1 MLPNRPLVLRIFL
14 ASFSVALIAFWVGT
28 ASFLF
33 PLAVFFLILAS
44 LLGCGWTMRIMTRP
58 LEPLTQALGRSI
70 DDKQDPFVS
79 QAKEL
84 QFKLN
89 QAQAM
94 LESLVE
100 GVVALDRE
108 GYVLWMNTSAQ
119 QLFGFNASASQP
131 GRLTDFFRQTE
142 LADLL
147 QEVSTKQQRSI
158 RELRLFAPVEQMIRF
173 QVTPCQEG
181 AGQTALVLV
190 AQDVTEMRRLEGIR
204 REFVANVSHELKTPL
219 TSIKGLVETLLG
231 GAVDDASHNRRFLT
245 MIEHDATRLGRLIDD
260 LLELSQIESKAI
272 PLTLQNVSLQ
282 AFVDGVIL
290 LFRDALVQRKI
301 VLEVLIADVL
311 PPVTADPERLRQ
323 VLINLID
330 NAIKFNKPGGK
341 IFIRAHHEGNVSRIE
356 VEDTGIGI
364 PKESL
369 PRIFERFYRVD
380 KARSRELGG
389 TGLGLSI
396 VKHLI
401 EAHRGQVSVTSQLGQ
416 GSIFTITLPVAS

>member
-190 AQDVTEMRRLEGIR
+190 AQDVTEMRRLEGMR

-282 AFVDGVIL
+282 AFVDGVVL
-290 LFRDALVQRKI
+290 LFRDALAQRKI
-301 VLEVLIADVL
+301 VLEVLIADEL

>member
-190 AQDVTEMRRLEGIR
+190 AQDVTEMRRLEGMR

-272 PLTLQNVSLQ
+272 PLALQNVSLQ